1 MATYVLIPPAGSGPW
16 YWHLLAEQLR
26 DRGHDVVA
34 VDLPCDDDSAGLA
47 EYTDA
52 AVRAV
57 GDRTDLVVVAQSFGA
72 FTGPLVC
79 DRVHADLLVL
89 LTPMVPFPGES
100 PGEWWSGTGYAQARR
115 IQAEREGWTPEQDE
129 DPGVVFFH
137 ELPPRLVE
145 EATANAR
152 DQSGT
157 PFEKPWPLAAWPD
170 VPTRALLCRGD
181 RFFPIDFLRKLVS
194 DRLGITPD
202 EMDGG
207 HPVALSRPRE
217 LADRLEEIR
226 REVCEVARPTPD
238 RRR

>member
-1 MATYVLIPPAGSGPW
+1 MATYVLVPPAASGPW
-16 YWHLLAEQLR
+16 YWHLLAAQLR
-26 DRGHDVVA
+26 ERGHDVVA
-34 VDLPCDDDSAGLA
+34 VDLPCADDSAGLV
-47 EYTDA
+47 EYADA

-72 FTGPLVC
+72 FTGPLLC
-79 DRVHADLLVL
+79 ERVHVDLLVL
-89 LTPMVPFPGES
+89 LTPMVPSPGES
-100 PGEWWSGTGYAQARR
+100 PGEWWGATGYAQAR
-115 IQAEREGWTPEQDE
+115 QAQAQREGWTPEQDA
-129 DPGVVFFH
+129 DPNVVFFH

-157 PFEKPWPLAAWPD
+157 PFEKPWPLAAWPS
-170 VPTRALLCRGD
+170 VPTRVLLCRGD
-181 RFFPIDFLRKLVS
+181 RFFPVGFLRKLVA
-194 DRLGITPD
+194 DRLGVTPD

-226 REVCEVARPTPD
+226 REVSGAARSGQ
-238 RRR
+238 RR

>member
-47 EYTDA
+47 EYTAA
-52 AVRAV
+52 AVRAI
-57 GDRTDLVVVAQSFGA
+57 GGRTDLVVVAQSFGA

-89 LTPMVPFPGES
+89 LTPMVPAPGES
-100 PGEWWSGTGYAQARR
+100 PGEWWGSTGYAEARQV
-115 IQAEREGWTPEQDE
+115 QAEREGWTPEQDG
-129 DPGVVFFH
+129 DSNVVFFH
-137 ELPPRLVE
+137 ELPPLVE
-145 EATANAR
+145 EAMANAR

-194 DRLGITPD
+194 DRLCLTAD

-226 REVCEVARPTPD
+226 REVCEVTRPAQ
-238 RRR
+238 RG

>member
-1 MATYVLIPPAGSGPW
+1 MATYALIPPAASGPW
-16 YWHLLAEQLR
+16 YWHLLAQQLR

-34 VDLPCDDDSAGLA
+34 VDLPCADDSAGLA
-47 EYTDA
+47 EYADA

-57 GDRTDLVVVAQSFGA
+57 GDRGDLVVVAQSFGA

-79 DRVHADLLVL
+79 ERVRADLLVL
-89 LTPMVPFPGES
+89 LTPMVPAPGES
-100 PGEWWSGTGYAQARR
+100 PGEWWSSTGHARARR
-115 IQAEREGWTPEQDE
+115 IQAEREGWTAEQDQ
-129 DPGVVFFH
+129 DPDVVFFH
-137 ELPPRLVE
+137 ELPPSLVE
-145 EATANAR
+145 QVVANAR

-157 PFEKPWPLAAWPD
+157 PFEKPWPLAAWPG

-194 DRLGITPD
+194 DRLGVVPD

-226 REVCEVARPTPD
+226 REVCGTT
-238 RRR
+238 RRG

>member
-16 YWHLLAEQLR
+16 YWHLLAGQLR

-34 VDLPCDDDSAGLA
+34 VDLPCADDSAGLT
-47 EYTDA
+47 EYADA
-52 AVRAV
+52 AVRAI

-79 DRVHADLLVL
+79 DRVGAELLVL
-89 LTPMVPFPGES
+89 LTPMVPSPGES
-100 PGEWWSGTGYAQARR
+100 PGEWWENTGYAHARQV
-115 IQAEREGWTPEQDE
+115 QAEREGWTPEQDG
-129 DPGVVFFH
+129 DPGVIFFH
-137 ELPPRLVE
+137 ELPPPLVE
-145 EATANAR
+145 EAKAHAR

-157 PFEKPWPLAAWPD
+157 PFEKPWPLGAWPE

-181 RFFPIDFLRKLVS
+181 RFFPIDFLRRLVS
-194 DRLGITPD
+194 DRLGVTPD

-226 REVCEVARPTPD
+226 REVVGVARATPT

>member
-1 MATYVLIPPAGSGPW
+1 MI
-16 YWHLLAEQLR
+16 
-26 DRGHDVVA
+26 
-34 VDLPCDDDSAGLA
+34 
-47 EYTDA
+47 
-52 AVRAV
+52 
-57 GDRTDLVVVAQSFGA
+57 
-72 FTGPLVC
+72 
-79 DRVHADLLVL
+79 
-89 LTPMVPFPGES
+89 
-100 PGEWWSGTGYAQARR
+100 
-115 IQAEREGWTPEQDE
+115 
-129 DPGVVFFH
+129 
-137 ELPPRLVE
+137 E

-194 DRLGITPD
+194 DRLGLTAD

-226 REVCEVARPTPD
+226 REVCEVTRPAQ
-238 RRR
+238 RG